1 MKRKLLKQMLNE
13 WRSNVWIVV
22 ELVIVLLVLQ
32 LIFGIMFSIYEMK
45 QPVLD
50 TDLRDI
56 YVADINRLDPE
67 ADDYTPYDS
76 VHSDVTDLEMLITR
90 LRSNP
95 CVEKVGYGTSNAV
108 PYQYNFWGTSVSLPG
123 DDEHSYSV
131 NNRGMSPEMLEVLEI
146 RGAKGESPAQLAGM
160 LRKGYILLSEA
171 DSRYN
176 DDTLRAADLAGKDVE
191 MNRNGDVVRHVGAI
205 AQSMRRSDFEPA
217 YTGTCYSPIEPGQAS
232 TIAVRLKP
240 GTGHRFAE
248 SLTVADQQSGNIF
261 LTNLTCM
268 SDKRDMCQMDITQ
281 VVQGITVCA
290 LFVLV
295 MIFLGFLGTF
305 WFRTQQ
311 RVPEIAIRKVN
322 GATNRD
328 IYMRF
333 FAEGLLLLAVSVV
346 IALPVTVWIVKNLA
360 DLIEMDVTQS
370 SLVAASIFSVALLS
384 LLIIAGIYAP
394 ARKGAAVN
402 PAEALKDM

>member
-1 MKRKLLKQMLNE
+1 
-13 WRSNVWIVV
+13 
-22 ELVIVLLVLQ
+22 
-32 LIFGIMFSIYEMK
+32 
-45 QPVLD
+45 
-50 TDLRDI
+50 
-56 YVADINRLDPE
+56 
-67 ADDYTPYDS
+67 
-76 VHSDVTDLEMLITR
+76 
-90 LRSNP
+90 
-95 CVEKVGYGTSNAV
+95 
-108 PYQYNFWGTSVSLPG
+108 
-123 DDEHSYSV
+123 
-131 NNRGMSPEMLEVLEI
+131 
-146 RGAKGESPAQLAGM
+146 
-160 LRKGYILLSEA
+160 
-171 DSRYN
+171 
-176 DDTLRAADLAGKDVE
+176 
-191 MNRNGDVVRHVGAI
+191 
-205 AQSMRRSDFEPA
+205 
-217 YTGTCYSPIEPGQAS
+217 
-232 TIAVRLKP
+232 
-240 GTGHRFAE
+240 
-248 SLTVADQQSGNIF
+248 
-261 LTNLTCM
+261 M

-360 DLIEMDVTQS
+360 DIIEMDVTQS
-370 SLVAASIFSVALLS
+370 SLVAASIFSAVLLS